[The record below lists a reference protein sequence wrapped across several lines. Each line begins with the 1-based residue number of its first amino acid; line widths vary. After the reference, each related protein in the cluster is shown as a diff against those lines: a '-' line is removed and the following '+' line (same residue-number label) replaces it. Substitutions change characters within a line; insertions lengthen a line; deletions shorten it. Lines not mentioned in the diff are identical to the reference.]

1 MTPAT
6 IGTNNGAGTND
17 APGLMEK
24 RLASAG
30 FSRVAGVD
38 EVGRGALAGPLIAA
52 AVILPPDTE
61 LEGLR
66 DSKLCTARQ
75 RDRLSEQIQD
85 IALAVSIVRVQ
96 HWRIDKDGLQRCN
109 LQALRK
115 AVRCLDLEPD
125 YLLIDGFRM
134 KRLPCP
140 GLGVKKADAVS
151 RNVAAA
157 SIVAKVHR
165 DRIMARYHRRFPDY
179 GFSSNKGY
187 GTRHHWNALQR
198 LGPTPLHRRSFFGVL
213 GFNDENGVFRPHG
226 ARESEQMAANLPRA
240 EPTLEERD
248 Q

>member
-1 MTPAT
+1 MKV
-6 IGTNNGAGTND
+6 D
-17 APGLMEK
+17 APGLMEA
-24 RLASAG
+24 RLADAG
-30 FSRVAGVD
+30 FTQVAGVD

-52 AVILPPDTE
+52 AVILPADAE
-61 LEGLR
+61 IEGIR

-75 RDRLSEQIQD
+75 RERLADEIQD
-85 IALAVSIVRVQ
+85 VALAVSIVRVQ
-96 HWRIDKDGLQRCN
+96 HWRIDKEGLQRCN

-115 AVRCLDLEPD
+115 AVKGLGIAPD
-125 YLLIDGFRM
+125 YLLIDGFRL

-165 DRIMARYHRRFPDY
+165 DHIMRRYHRRFPDY

-198 LGPTPLHRRSFFGVL
+198 LGPSPLHRRSFFGVL
-213 GFNDENGVFRPHG
+213 GFPDENGVLRLHG
-226 ARESEQMAANLPRA
+226 ARESLQAGIPDLV
-240 EPTLEERD
+240 EERG
-248 Q
+248 

>member
-1 MTPAT
+1 MTD
-6 IGTNNGAGTND
+6 D

-30 FSRVAGVD
+30 FERVAGAD

-52 AVILPPDTE
+52 AVILPPDVE

-66 DSKLCTARQ
+66 DSKMCTARQ
-75 RDRLSEQIQD
+75 RERLSSQIHD
-85 IALAVSIVRVQ
+85 VALSVSIVRVQ
-96 HWRIDKDGLQRCN
+96 HWRIDREGLQRCN

-115 AVRCLDLEPD
+115 AVKRLDAEPD

-165 DRIMARYHRRFPDY
+165 DRIMRRYHRRFPDY

-187 GTRHHWNALQR
+187 GTRYHWRALQR
-198 LGPTPLHRRSFFGVL
+198 LGPSPLHRLSFFGVL
-213 GFNDENGVFRPHG
+213 GFPDENGVLRPHG
-226 ARESEQMAANLPRA
+226 ARQSLQEEGFLEDLEDFEEGSPEDLP
-240 EPTLEERD
+240 EDLIVEERG
-248 Q
+248 